1 MRIPDFMVRQF
12 YVGGSLRNDEAGFR
26 LQARNPLADGR
37 LVGVRRFA
45 VDGAAVD
52 LSSVSAIRDGD
63 ADWLSA
69 ADVSPTSPVTF
80 RKGDVVTFHVA
91 GSALQPGAHK
101 LDLDL
106 IERDAGL
113 LSLSLS
119 DTLASDQKGG

>member
-1 MRIPDFMVRQF
+1 MRVPDFMVRQF
-12 YVGGSLRNDEAGFR
+12 YVGGSLRNDDAGFR

-37 LVGVRRFA
+37 LTGVRRFA
-45 VDGAAVD
+45 VDGTPIE
-52 LSSVSAIRDGD
+52 LSSVSALREGD

-69 ADVSPTSPVTF
+69 TDLSPTSPVIF

-91 GSALQPGAHK
+91 GPALEPGQHK

-119 DTLASDQKGG
+119 DTLAVD

>member
-1 MRIPDFMVRQF
+1 MRVPDFMVRQF
-12 YVGGSLRNDEAGFR
+12 YVAGSLRNDDAGFR

-37 LVGVRRFA
+37 LVGVQRFA
-45 VDGAAVD
+45 VDGAPVD
-52 LSSVSAIRDGD
+52 LSSVSAMRDGD
-63 ADWLSA
+63 TDWLSA
-69 ADVSPTSPVTF
+69 TDVSPTSPVTF

-91 GSALQPGAHK
+91 GRALPPGTHR

-119 DTLASDQKGG
+119 DTLTAD

>member
-1 MRIPDFMVRQF
+1 MRVPDFMVRQF
-12 YVGGSLRNDEAGFR
+12 YVGGSLRNDDAGFR

-45 VDGAAVD
+45 VDGAAIE
-52 LSSVSAIRDGD
+52 LSAVRANRQGE
-63 ADWLSA
+63 ADWTSA
-69 ADVSPTSPVTF
+69 TDVSPTSPVLF

-91 GSALQPGAHK
+91 GPALEAGRHK

-119 DTLASDQKGG
+119 DTVAVD